1 MAYKSF
7 SVSVIIPVHN
17 EGPSI
22 AKVVTDLRQLS
33 CPVNHEPLIDDI
45 IVCNNG
51 STDNSVEQAQSAGAN
66 VFNEKKLGYGAA
78 CLQGIKQLSRNTE
91 IEPNLVVFVDGDYSV
106 KSSELPTLL
115 DKLIGGH
122 DLVVGNRVTD
132 LQEHA
137 ALSPHQRFGNY
148 LASSLIQL
156 IWQKNVNDLGPFRA
170 IKYSALMQLDMQD
183 QRFGWTVE
191 MQVKVIQAKMSYCE
205 VPVST
210 LRRIGVSKISGTVK
224 GTMGAAVGI
233 FGKIFRLYIN
243 QERFLVSLD
252 KAKLISKKTL

>member
-1 MAYKSF
+1 MAYKNY

-22 AKVVTDLRQLS
+22 GQVVTDLRALS
-33 CPVNHEPLIDDI
+33 CPDNNEPLVDDI
-45 IVCNNG
+45 IVCNNA
-51 STDNSVEQAQSAGAN
+51 STDNSVEQAKSAGAN
-66 VFNEKKLGYGAA
+66 VFNEEIMGYGAA
-78 CLQGIKQLSRNTE
+78 CLQGIKQLNRNKE
-91 IEPNLVVFVDGDYSV
+91 LKPNLVVFVDGDYSV

-115 DKLIGGH
+115 DELISGH

-148 LASSLIQL
+148 LASSLIKL
-156 IWQKNVNDLGPFRA
+156 IWRQDVNDLGPFRA
-170 IKYSALMQLDMQD
+170 IKYSALMQLGMQD

-191 MQVKVIQAKMSYCE
+191 MQVKAIQAKMAYCE
-205 VPVST
+205 VPVTT

-224 GTMGAAVGI
+224 GTIGAAVGI
-233 FGKIFRLYIN
+233 FGKIFRLYLDEG
-243 QERFLVSLD
+243 QFLVSLD
-252 KAKLISKKTL
+252 KAKLASK